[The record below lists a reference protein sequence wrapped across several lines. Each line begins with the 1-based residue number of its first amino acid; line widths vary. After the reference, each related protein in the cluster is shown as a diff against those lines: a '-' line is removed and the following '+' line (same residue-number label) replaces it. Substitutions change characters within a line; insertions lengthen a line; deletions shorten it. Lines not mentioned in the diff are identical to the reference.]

1 MKFYV
6 GDNVR
11 VTKGMCEGELANI
24 LRFEGKDN
32 SIVLLEVGE
41 GELMYTTIDSIEKV
55 HKVYNLIELCQIAK
69 NGDKFEDNYGNV
81 YTFFDGELVYD
92 EDDDSVFI
100 EVERGN
106 EFIKNGGELVLNND
120 YSLISDIY
128 ILADILNLVFVK
140 KVN

>member
-1 MKFYV
+1 MIKVGNLLRVVKGNRFV
-6 GDNVR
+6 GDVVE
-11 VTKGMCEGELANI
+11 VTKVDEQKGIFVVLNKEERRRLIFKLEDA
-24 LRFEGKDN
+24 DN
-32 SIVLLEVGE
+32 FIKYYSIADVMEE
-41 GELMYTTIDSIEKV
+41 
-55 HKVYNLIELCQIAK
+55 
-69 NGDKFEDNYGNV
+69 
-81 YTFFDGELVYD
+81 

-128 ILADILNLVFVK
+128 TLADILNLVFVK